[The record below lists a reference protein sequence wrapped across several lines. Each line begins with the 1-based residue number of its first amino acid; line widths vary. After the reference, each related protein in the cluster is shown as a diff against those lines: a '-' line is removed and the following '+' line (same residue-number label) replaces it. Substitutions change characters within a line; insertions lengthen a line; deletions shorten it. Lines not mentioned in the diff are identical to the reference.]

1 MGINAERTGGTVIA
15 AADGRIDSSNSR
27 EFHAELEAVITDS
40 DTSVVL
46 DFEDVTYI
54 SSAGMRV
61 ILLTAKSLQQSG
73 TEFVLCSMND
83 SIREVFRISG
93 LTRSSPFTTH
103 KPRHCQ
109 QLVHSENFIS

>member
-1 MGINAERTGGTVIA
+1 MGIKSERAGGTLIA
-15 AADGRIDSSNSR
+15 RADGRIDSSNSR
-27 EFHAELEAVITDS
+27 EFHSELEAVITDS

-46 DFEDVTYI
+46 DFEDVAYI

-83 SIREVFRISG
+83 SIREVFKISG
-93 LTRSSPFTTH
+93 FDKIIAIHSS
-103 KPRHCQ
+103 Q
-109 QLVHSENFIS
+109 AEALSAVGE